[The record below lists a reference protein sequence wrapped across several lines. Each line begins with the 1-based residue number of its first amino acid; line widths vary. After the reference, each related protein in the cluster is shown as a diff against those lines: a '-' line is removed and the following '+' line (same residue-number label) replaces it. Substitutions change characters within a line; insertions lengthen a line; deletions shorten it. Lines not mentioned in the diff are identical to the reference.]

1 MTQVHVR
8 ETLIFDGWQ
17 DYRLACAATLAL
29 APNGDLLCCWMSGSG
44 HEPADDNCV
53 LLARSTDVGR
63 TWSEP
68 QLWLP
73 PIKIAAGMGPL
84 AAVVGAFYPTAD
96 GRLILIG
103 YHLPAA
109 KHYTEEYFFRI
120 ESHDSGYTWSEPE
133 RQVLR
138 PGNDAV
144 TTHSPIRLST
154 GEYLF
159 PGQFFERRPKPL
171 VAPVERLVHA
181 RSEEEALAM
190 PAGPGRD
197 AYKFAT
203 HLHGCSAFITPY
215 EDGHA
220 DGVRAMVE
228 YGHIAN
234 RPLGLLEPTCVRLRD
249 GRIVMLMRAEWG
261 GFLWRAESADEGR
274 TWSEACETEIPNPS
288 SKPYLLRVSE
298 SRIAL
303 LHNATG
309 QRGVW
314 GRRDPLS
321 IWISDDELES
331 WSIQEDVLRGGMLAY
346 PNAIIVDG
354 RLVFAYDRDRRQ
366 AWFVEVE
373 VDG

>member
-1 MTQVHVR
+1 VNRVHVR
-8 ETLIFDGWQ
+8 ETLVFDGWQ
-17 DYRLACAATLAL
+17 GYRLACAATLAQ

-53 LLARSTDVGR
+53 LLARSTDRGR

-73 PIKIAAGMGPL
+73 PIEGKDGQDPL
-84 AAVVGAFYPTAD
+84 AAVIGAFYPTAD

-103 YHLPAA
+103 YHLPAS
-109 KHYTEEYFFRI
+109 KHYTEEFFFWI
-120 ESHDSGYTWSEPE
+120 ESHDAGYTWSEPE

-138 PGNDAV
+138 PRNDAV
-144 TTHSPIRLST
+144 TTHSPIQLAS

-159 PGQFFERRPKPL
+159 PGQFFEQRPQPL
-171 VAPVERLVHA
+171 VAPVEQLIHA
-181 RSEEEALAM
+181 TSEEEALAM
-190 PAGPGRD
+190 PAGEGRS

-203 HLHGCSAFITPY
+203 HLHGCSAFISPH
-215 EDGHA
+215 EDG
-220 DGVRAMVE
+220 RAMVE

-261 GFLWRAESADEGR
+261 GCLWRAESTDDGR
-274 TWSEACETEIPNPS
+274 TWSEAWETDIPNPS
-288 SKPYLLRVSE
+288 RKPYLIRLSDG
-298 SRIAL
+298 RIVL

-321 IWISDDELES
+321 IWISDDELAS
-331 WSIQEDVLRGGMLAY
+331 WSIQENVLHGGMLAY
-346 PNAIIVDG
+346 PNAIVVDG

-366 AWFVEVE
+366 AWFVEV
-373 VDG
+373 DIAP

>member
-1 MTQVHVR
+1 VTRIRVR
-8 ETLIFDGWQ
+8 ESSVFDGWQ
-17 DYRLACAATLAL
+17 GYRLACAATLAQ

-53 LLARSTDVGR
+53 LLARSTDKGR

-68 QLWLP
+68 RLWLP
-73 PIKIAAGMGPL
+73 PIEDAERGPL
-84 AAVVGAFYPTAD
+84 AAVIGAFYPTDD

-109 KHYTEEYFFRI
+109 KHYTEEFFFRI
-120 ESHDSGYTWSEPE
+120 ESHDSGHTWSEPE

-138 PGNDAV
+138 PANDAV
-144 TTHSPIRLST
+144 TTHSPIRLSS

-159 PGQFFERRPKPL
+159 PGQFFEKRPRPL
-171 VAPVERLVHA
+171 VAPVEQLVHA

-190 PAGPGRD
+190 PAGEGRD

-203 HLHGCSAFITPY
+203 HLHGCSAFLSAH
-215 EDGHA
+215 EDGR
-220 DGVRAMVE
+220 GMVE

-234 RPLGLLEPTCVRLRD
+234 RPLGLLEPTCVQLRD

-261 GFLWRAESADEGR
+261 GFLWRAESADGGR
-274 TWSEACETEIPNPS
+274 TWSEAWETEIPNPS
-288 SKPYLLRVSE
+288 SKSYLIRLSDGRV
-298 SRIAL
+298 AL
-303 LHNATG
+303 IHNATG
-309 QRGVW
+309 ERGVW

-321 IWISDDELES
+321 IWISDDELAS
-331 WSIQEDVLRGGMLAY
+331 WSIREDVLRGGMLAY
-346 PNAIIVDG
+346 PNAIRVDG

-373 VDG
+373 IDG